1 MNCIKC
7 SKSLPNIAR
16 FCGGCG
22 IQVYWPSSSSSGNN
36 SDDQDKSLFASPNL
50 ESISKLVEVRDSN
63 LFLAEDFIRSDDFK
77 KLIGPKHSYYAASFL
92 LLAPKLN
99 EINLFEKISPPRKL
113 NFDSFKK
120 SNKINLSI
128 IYSSKFNLHAAFFG
142 YLWLAYRRC
151 HIMAAM
157 ALSMNILTFSLVAI
171 NAELNPSISI
181 LVLFLINFIVFGKL
195 GNIIYMK
202 DLEKRL
208 SRKGALVGFVEVGGV
223 NLFAIVWFMLLA
235 ILIGVL
241 NDSMLT
247 WLQSL

>member
-22 IQVYWPSSSSSGNN
+22 IQVYWPASNSSGNDSN
-36 SDDQDKSLFASPNL
+36 DQDKTLFASPHS
-50 ESISKLVEVRDSN
+50 ESISKLIEVRDFN
-63 LFLAEDFIRSDDFK
+63 LFPSEDFIRSDDFK
-77 KLIGPKHSYYAASFL
+77 KLIGHKHSYYAASFL
-92 LLAPKLN
+92 LLAPKLS
-99 EINLFEKISPPRKL
+99 EANLFEKIPPPHKF

-120 SNKINLSI
+120 SNKIYSSI
-128 IYSSKFNLHAAFFG
+128 IYSSKFNWHAAFFG

-151 HIMAAM
+151 HKMAAM
-157 ALSMNILTFSLVAI
+157 ALLMNILAFSFVAI
-171 NAELNPSISI
+171 NVGSNPSISI
-181 LVLFLINFIVFGKL
+181 LVLFLINFIIFGKL

-208 SRKGALVGFVEVGGV
+208 SRKESLVGFVEVGGV
-223 NLFAIVWFMLLA
+223 NFFAIVWFMLLA

-247 WLQSL
+247 